1 MTRSA
6 VSVIPGLGE
15 TAPITTTT
23 RPPLAAVRAPAHDP
37 SYTAETG
44 VCVEFLA
51 VDSRP
56 LLRSGLAGIA
66 RRAFGTGSLP
76 FADLQQAAAAT
87 RFVDGEPR
95 ALLLG
100 LRSGDRPA
108 ELLERARRI
117 APTVILVFD
126 RSDLDLS
133 RAALDAGADGYML
146 VEATTVEELRMTVEA
161 AEAGGPAI
169 PAELELEASGRTE
182 LGISERCREVLS
194 ALAEGLRDDEIA
206 ARLGVTTSS
215 VRKHIANAQQRL
227 QARTR
232 TQAVALAA
240 REGLV

>member
-15 TAPITTTT
+15 TAPLNHT
-23 RPPLAAVRAPAHDP
+23 RPPLAAVRTSTYDP
-37 SYTAETG
+37 GHTVEAG
-44 VCVEFLA
+44 VSVEFLA

-76 FADLQQAAAAT
+76 FADLQQAAAAA

-126 RSDLDLS
+126 HGDADLI

-146 VEATTVEELRMTVEA
+146 VEGATAEELRMTVEA
-161 AEAGGPAI
+161 AEAGAPAI
-169 PAELELEASGRTE
+169 PAELETEALGRSE
-182 LGISERCREVLS
+182 PGISERCREVLT
-194 ALAEGLRDDEIA
+194 ALAEGMRDDEIA

-240 REGLV
+240 REGLL